1 MMPHKERD
9 YPGLSVDEI
18 KAILSR
24 HVSSAALAVAWDM
37 AVSQGRPVFE
47 DANRVQYVKVHDDY
61 MLAAVKGSAHSSL
74 TLSIL
79 PIPRFWVQVAWS
91 PVSLTKSPYQAALR
105 PQPRGMSPALRRA
118 RELAI
123 GRYAVPPLAVRYLCH
138 LEATLE
144 PTQQTTLT
152 AFAQYAQCI
161 EAMPCHEPDYQAD
174 ETARQWFRDHQE
186 CS

>member
-91 PVSLTKSPYQAALR
+91 PVSLTKSPYQARQVVSHRHVSIGNRKVNIPGYLVKAEEESQILLHIEVTSA
-105 PQPRGMSPALRRA
+105 PQPAS
-118 RELAI
+118 
-123 GRYAVPPLAVRYLCH
+123 
-138 LEATLE
+138 
-144 PTQQTTLT
+144 
-152 AFAQYAQCI
+152 
-161 EAMPCHEPDYQAD
+161 
-174 ETARQWFRDHQE
+174 
-186 CS
+186 